1 LGLERPFWGP
11 RRASECPGGPV
22 FGPTVTGWSN
32 RMTRIHIMC
41 LGPYTNLYGTPGAPK
56 RSRLGLE
63 RPFWGPQRS
72 LEGPGGP
79 NFGPNA
85 TGLSVWLSRIPIM
98 CSNLFKDLY
107 GTPGA
112 PKGATFWAKDPFWR
126 PLGFSRHSIQP
137 KWSPN
142 KPNAPHPSAA
152 CCLECY
158 MCLQGY
164 IGPPFQPQGPQ
175 KGDFA
180 LTS

>member
-1 LGLERPFWGP
+1 
-11 RRASECPGGPV
+11 
-22 FGPTVTGWSN
+22 
-32 RMTRIHIMC
+32 MHIMC
-41 LGPYTNLYGTPGAPK
+41 
-56 RSRLGLE
+56 S
-63 RPFWGPQRS
+63 S
-72 LEGPGGP
+72 
-79 NFGPNA
+79 
-85 TGLSVWLSRIPIM
+85 
-98 CSNLFKDLY
+98 LFKDLY

-112 PKGATFWAKDPFWR
+112 PKGAPFWAKDPFWG

-137 KWSPN
+137 KWGPN

-180 LTS
+180 LTSLVLWSNFGPKLSNVPVTFHSLLKTQTKTIPFYTTCNLKSFQIR